1 MSIGAGGGAHTAGVA
16 IAANG
21 TVMMRSPDRDKV
33 AVPAFNGLAGPGDV
47 VALGETAGDG
57 DSLVGGGETLGP

>member
-1 MSIGAGGGAHTAGVA
+1 M
-16 IAANG
+16 AANG

-33 AVPAFNGLAGPGDV
+33 AVPAFNGLAGPGDA
-47 VALGETAGDG
+47 VALGETVGDG